1 MTKTSPLFAFALAL
15 FAGASAQ
22 ADNVT
27 GSGSANTVPWTIDAA
42 HAHVG
47 FTVPHMVVSE
57 VEGHFTKFSGTV
69 LLDEKAPQKSQLV
82 FSAEVE
88 SITTDNADRDKH
100 LRSEDFFDAKKF
112 PNVTFKSTKITKAG
126 KGYKIVGDLTI
137 HGVTKAVTLQA
148 TLSAPVTNPWGKQVR
163 AAKITGK
170 IYRKDFGLTWN
181 KSLDQGGV
189 LVGEEVTLDVKVEL
203 NK

>member
-1 MTKTSPLFAFALAL
+1 MTRTSTLSAIALSL
-15 FAGASAQ
+15 FAGAPAQ
-22 ADNVT
+22 AENVA
-27 GSGSANTVPWTIDAA
+27 GSGTATTTPWAIDAT

-47 FTVPHMVVSE
+47 FSVPHMVVSE
-57 VEGHFTKFSGTV
+57 VEGHFTRFSGTV
-69 LLDEKAPQKSQLV
+69 LLDEKDPQKSQLT

-88 SITTDNADRDKH
+88 SITTANADRDKH
-100 LRSEDFFDAKKF
+100 LQSGDFFDAKKF

-126 KGYKIVGDLTI
+126 KGYKVAGDLTI

-148 TLSAPVTNPWGKQVR
+148 SLSAPVANPWGKQVR

-189 LVGEEVTLDVKVEL
+189 LVGEEVTLDVKLEL